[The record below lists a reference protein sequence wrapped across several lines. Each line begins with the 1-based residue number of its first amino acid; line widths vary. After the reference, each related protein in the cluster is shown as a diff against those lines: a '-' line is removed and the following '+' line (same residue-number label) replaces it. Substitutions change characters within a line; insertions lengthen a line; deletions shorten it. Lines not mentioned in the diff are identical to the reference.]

1 MELLCLIAILFMA
14 HTLYK
19 YLEERKK
26 EFSERL
32 NRIEKAL
39 NIEEEK
45 KED

>member
-1 MELLCLIAILFMA
+1 MSYLL
-14 HTLYK
+14 TK

-32 NRIEKAL
+32 DRIEKAL
-39 NIEEEK
+39 NIEK